1 MTSPLTCC
9 NTAVICS
16 TEKRLF
22 FTARPPGRLAGLYR
36 ETHSRDGLKNP
47 GPLTR
52 LGSLTSGLDY
62 GRHDEQS
69 PSLRSR
75 NHGRGFYLPKRQHA
89 GGARNVRVNLGL
101 SAPQTGTRT

>member
-16 TEKRLF
+16 TEKRFF

-52 LGSLTSGLDY
+52 EVKSG
-62 GRHDEQS
+62 
-69 PSLRSR
+69 
-75 NHGRGFYLPKRQHA
+75 
-89 GGARNVRVNLGL
+89 
-101 SAPQTGTRT
+101 